1 MDLTKL
7 NEKTILSDEVFE
19 EIFSQKDEIYKAKLL
34 LSAQEVAERFH
45 VKGKFDQMV
54 KAYKRVDRETKQKKK
69 QEFSSMDNYTNFDGP
84 YENMYCGSWIAGETG
99 IYAQNMATVEQIAC
113 YHPILPIE
121 RLKNLETGEEQIKLA
136 FKRNGRWEEIIVPKV
151 MITSAGKIVALSGR
165 GVAVTSENAKLLV
178 RYLSDVENRNTGQ
191 IEVQYSSSKLGWI
204 KKEFLPYDTE
214 ITFDGDSRFR
224 QLFES
229 IGEHG
234 NRDKWYEHVKS
245 LRKSGRM
252 EIKLM
257 LAASFAS
264 VLLHQVG
271 ALPFFVDLWGETE
284 GGKAQ
289 PLDTNIIT
297 PNGIKKMGEMKV
309 GDFVIGCDGKPHKVT
324 GVYPQGKKDVY
335 EVSFSDGTKTRC
347 CKEHLWTVSTITRRN
362 HNRGTIVMS
371 LEEIIKSRIKK
382 GKAYNFRIP
391 VCNPVEFESNQKLPI
406 DSYLLGTLIGD
417 GCLTMKE
424 NERRGTYL
432 YFSNMESDVLERV
445 NLKLLE
451 RDCELKR
458 NTYTQCQYIISGKGK
473 IDLEKD
479 LKSLGLNGKSADRFI
494 PDCYKFSSISER
506 KELLAGLFDTD
517 GSVEKFG
524 KYEYCTKSKQLAN
537 DIQSLCRSLGYRA
550 TLRTYE
556 RKGYEYYI
564 TVLTDEE
571 IFKSDKHKEKADLHK
586 IKRNRAVTRNEMSIV
601 DVKKVGYEECQC
613 IMVDS
618 KEHTYL
624 CDDYIVTHN
633 TVTLML
639 AASVWANP
647 AESAYIGDFKT
658 TDVALEAKANML
670 NHLPMIL
677 DDTSKKNRRIEENF
691 EGVVYDLCSGK
702 GKTRSNRDIGINT
715 ENHWNNC
722 ILTNGE
728 RPMTSY
734 VNQGGAINRILEIE
748 CGEKVYS
755 DPQLTADTLKQNYG
769 FSGKDFVEVIKAMGA
784 DAVREIQKDFQQ
796 KLFDDEKMQKQSISL
811 SIILTADKIATD
823 TLFKDGQYISIDEA
837 KKVLIDRNELSDN
850 ERCYRYIMDKV
861 AMNGMRFDA
870 DTNCEKWG
878 IIENGYAVFYNQSFD
893 ELCKSGGFSKK
904 SFLSWAAKKK
914 IIVQSG
920 GKNTKSTRING
931 NVVRCVWLKIEEMPE
946 FEIDEKGIIQIDEQM
961 ELPFE

>member
-1 MDLTKL
+1 MKPLNKLTKQ
-7 NEKTILSDEVFE
+7 TILSEEVFDEVFNQE
-19 EIFSQKDEIYKAKLL
+19 DEIYKARLL
-34 LSAQEVAERFH
+34 LSLQDRAAELG

-54 KAYKRVDRETKQKKK
+54 KAYKRVDRETKQRKK
-69 QEFSSMDNYTNFDGP
+69 QQQTGGMNNYTDFEGP

-151 MITSAGKIVALSGR
+151 MITSASKIVALSGR

-191 IEVQYSSSKLGWI
+191 IAVQYSSSKLGWI

-234 NRDKWYEHVKS
+234 SRDKWYGHVKS
-245 LRKSGRM
+245 LRQSGRM

-264 VLLHQVG
+264 VLIHQIG

-284 GGKAQ
+284 GGK
-289 PLDTNIIT
+289 
-297 PNGIKKMGEMKV
+297 
-309 GDFVIGCDGKPHKVT
+309 
-324 GVYPQGKKDVY
+324 
-335 EVSFSDGTKTRC
+335 
-347 CKEHLWTVSTITRRN
+347 
-362 HNRGTIVMS
+362 
-371 LEEIIKSRIKK
+371 
-382 GKAYNFRIP
+382 
-391 VCNPVEFESNQKLPI
+391 
-406 DSYLLGTLIGD
+406 
-417 GCLTMKE
+417 
-424 NERRGTYL
+424 
-432 YFSNMESDVLERV
+432 
-445 NLKLLE
+445 
-451 RDCELKR
+451 
-458 NTYTQCQYIISGKGK
+458 
-473 IDLEKD
+473 
-479 LKSLGLNGKSADRFI
+479 
-494 PDCYKFSSISER
+494 
-506 KELLAGLFDTD
+506 
-517 GSVEKFG
+517 
-524 KYEYCTKSKQLAN
+524 
-537 DIQSLCRSLGYRA
+537 
-550 TLRTYE
+550 
-556 RKGYEYYI
+556 
-564 TVLTDEE
+564 
-571 IFKSDKHKEKADLHK
+571 
-586 IKRNRAVTRNEMSIV
+586 
-601 DVKKVGYEECQC
+601 
-613 IMVDS
+613 
-618 KEHTYL
+618 
-624 CDDYIVTHN
+624 

-715 ENHWNNC
+715 ESHWNNC

-728 RPMTSY
+728 RPLTSY

-769 FSGKDFVEVIKAMGA
+769 FAGKDFVEVIKAMGA

-850 ERCYRYIMDKV
+850 ERCYRYILDKV
-861 AMNGMRFDA
+861 AMNGTRFDD
-870 DTNCEKWG
+870 DTACEKWG
-878 IIENGYAVFYNQSFD
+878 TFKDGYAVFYPQALE
-893 ELCKSGGFSKK
+893 ELCKTGGFSKK
-904 SFLSWAAKKK
+904 SFLSWANKGK
-914 IIVQSG
+914 ILSHSNG
-920 GKNTKSTRING
+920 ANTKPTRING
-931 NVVRCVWLKIEEMPE
+931 TVCKCVWLKIEQISEQE
-946 FEIDEKGIIQIDEQM
+946 TDENGFIKVDEQI
-961 ELPFE
+961 ELPFD